1 MESNAFSSMSVRS
14 FSFLNN
20 PLGDIQPYAFNGM
33 TGCER
38 FYMSNMDLGTIT
50 SHSFTNFTC
59 RYVYLESSGI
69 SKIEKEAFN
78 NFRATDYL

>member
-1 MESNAFSSMSVRS
+1 MSVWS

-33 TGCER
+33 TGCEK
-38 FYMSNMDLGTIT
+38 FYMRNMDIGTIM
-50 SHSFTNFTC
+50 SHCFTNFTC

-69 SKIEKEAFN
+69 SNIEQGAFT
-78 NFRATDYL
+78 NFRATEYL